1 VDRGATLRET
11 KARQDVVTPEPRTAL
26 VVIDAQ
32 RAFVDPAG
40 SLWRTY
46 GEAEIQPGLAAFE
59 RLRAV
64 LRSRTHVGPTIWVRS
79 EYTPGQFT
87 GGDLTDGMAQVCV
100 PGANVD
106 CEWAD
111 GLVEVM
117 SPHDVV
123 VTKRHDDAWQSAEFR
138 TAIEVAARAGVR
150 RVVVV
155 GFQFTT
161 CVVASALSTQQA
173 LREHGARVAVVEAL
187 TGSRA
192 SSHRPGASGVSRMES
207 TRRQLTAAGVE
218 VA

>member
-1 VDRGATLRET
+1 VS
-11 KARQDVVTPEPRTAL
+11 PEPKTAL

-40 SLWRTY
+40 SLWRIH

-59 RLRAV
+59 RLRA
-64 LRSRTHVGPTIWVRS
+64 LFRSRTHVGPTIWVRS

-111 GLVEVM
+111 GVGDAI
-117 SPHDVV
+117 SPHDVI

-138 TAIEVAARAGVR
+138 TAIEGAVRAGVR

-173 LREHGARVAVVEAL
+173 LRERGVRVAVVEAL

-192 SSHRPGASGVSRMES
+192 SSHLPGASGVSRMES
-207 TRRQLTAAGVE
+207 TRRQLAAAGVE
-218 VA
+218 VV